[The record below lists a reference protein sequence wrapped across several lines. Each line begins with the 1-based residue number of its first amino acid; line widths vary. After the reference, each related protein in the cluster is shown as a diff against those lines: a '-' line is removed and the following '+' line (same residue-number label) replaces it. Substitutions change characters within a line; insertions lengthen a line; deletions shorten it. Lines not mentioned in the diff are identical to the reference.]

1 MRIILALVAQLY
13 WPIYQFDVKSKF
25 VNGDFQEKN
34 YVTQPESFVIE
45 DKEIKVY
52 KLRKA
57 F

>member
-1 MRIILALVAQLY
+1 MRIILLLVAQLY

-45 DKEIKVY
+45 DKETKVY